1 MINPIADKSY
11 PLDKKTPKRH
21 PLGDRFRLY
30 DNDPNRRITR
40 YGGVS
45 GIYDMFCSL
54 CEAENSPLI
63 ACRHTQID
71 EQKIPTYLT
80 SSIDRHPKD
89 DKPDRFTIEHE
100 DDDYDEWIVHV
111 GFRICRNK

>member
-11 PLDKKTPKRH
+11 PIEKKTPKRH
-21 PLGDRFRLY
+21 PFGRGWFYY
-30 DNDPNRRITR
+30 DDLNRRITR

-45 GIYDMFCSL
+45 GIFDMFCSL

-63 ACRHTQID
+63 ACRHTQSD
-71 EQKIPTYLT
+71 RQNNTVYLT
-80 SSIDRHPKD
+80 SSINRHPKD